1 MTTHRLS
8 RRLNQLFFGLLMA
21 GSLAACSTLDRKNA
35 VPQELT
41 TQSYIEGMPG
51 VRYKIASRTG
61 IQAMVDDMRT
71 GQEKPEA
78 YLDPIN
84 ASYLALSG
92 GGDNGAFGAGLLTGW
107 TERGDRPVFSLVTGV
122 STGAMIAPFAYLG
135 SDYDYVLKRTFTDV
149 DQKDIFIELGLTG
162 ALFGD
167 AFADTSPLY
176 KLISEFVT
184 PELLQKI
191 GDEYTLRNRWLVV
204 ATTNLDAGVPV
215 LWNMGKLAAV
225 GTPESLQLFRKILLA
240 SAAIPGAFPPVMIDV
255 MADGKHYQEMHVDG
269 GAATE
274 LFLYPSA
281 LSEMALKEGV
291 VTKFKNRQ
299 AYIIRNARLDSDW
312 RQIERNTLS
321 IMGRAVDQ
329 LIQSQGGGDIY
340 RTFLVTQRDGVH
352 FNLAYIGPDFKVPH
366 KTEFD
371 RHYMNALFD
380 YARNLS
386 RAGYPWAHS
395 PPGYDL
401 PLKEAVNRQVLRQDQ
416 ALKNYRAQNKAL
428 SKPAQ

>member
-1 MTTHRLS
+1 MRKPRFSRL
-8 RRLNQLFFGLLMA
+8 LNQLLLSTLIA
-21 GSLAACSTLDRKNA
+21 GSLTACTTLDRKNA
-35 VPQELT
+35 VPSDLT
-41 TQSYIEGMPG
+41 TKSYIENMPD
-51 VRYKIASRTG
+51 VRYKIWSKSG
-61 IQAMVDDMRT
+61 IQALIDDMRT
-71 GQEKPEA
+71 GQEKPGA
-78 YLDPIN
+78 YTNPKQ

-107 TERGDRPVFSLVTGV
+107 TERGDRPEFSLVTGV
-122 STGAMIAPFAYLG
+122 STGAMIAPFAFLG
-135 SDYDYVLKRTFTDV
+135 SDYDYVLKKTFTDV

-184 PELLQKI
+184 PELLEKI
-191 GDEYTLRNRWLVV
+191 GYEYTYRNRWLVV

-215 LWNMGKLAAV
+215 MWNMGKLASV

-255 MADGKHYQEMHVDG
+255 MAEGKHYQEMHVDG
-269 GAATE
+269 GASTE
-274 LFLYPSA
+274 IFLYPTA

-291 VTKFKNRQ
+291 VSRYKNRQ
-299 AYIIRNARLDSDW
+299 AYLIRNARLDSEW

-329 LIQSQGGGDIY
+329 LIQTQGGGDIY
-340 RTFLVTQRDGVH
+340 RSYLVTQRDGVG
-352 FNLAYIGPDFKVPH
+352 FNLAYIGPDFKTPH
-366 KTEFD
+366 KKEFD
-371 RHYMNALFD
+371 RPYMNALFN
-380 YARNLS
+380 YASDLS

-401 PLKEAVNRQVLRQDQ
+401 PLNEAVNRQVQRQNQ
-416 ALKNYRAQNKAL
+416 ALKRYRLQHKTAQ
-428 SKPAQ
+428 

>member
-1 MTTHRLS
+1 MAIV
-8 RRLNQLFFGLLMA
+8 RLNHLFKQIVFCALIA
-21 GSLAACSTLDRKNA
+21 SALAACTTLDRKNA
-35 VPQELT
+35 VPQDMT

-51 VRYKIASRTG
+51 VRYKIWSRSG
-61 IQAMVDDMRT
+61 IQAMVDDIRS
-71 GQEKPEA
+71 GQEKPDVF
-78 YLDPIN
+78 LNPDL

-107 TERGDRPVFSLVTGV
+107 TERGDRPEFSLVTGV
-122 STGAMIAPFAYLG
+122 STGAMIAPFAFLG
-135 SDYDYVLKRTFTDV
+135 SDYDYILKKTFTDV
-149 DQKDIFIELGLTG
+149 DQSDIFIELGLTG

-176 KLISEFVT
+176 KLISEFIT

-191 GDEYTLRNRWLVV
+191 GYEYTVRNRWLVV

-215 LWNMGKLAAV
+215 IWNMGKLAAV

-269 GAATE
+269 GATSE
-274 LFLYPSA
+274 LFLYPSS
-281 LSEMALKEGV
+281 LSVMAVKEGV
-291 VTKFKNRQ
+291 VSRYKNRQ
-299 AYIIRNARLDSDW
+299 AYIIRNARLDSEW

-329 LIQSQGGGDIY
+329 LIQTQGGGDIY
-340 RTFLVTQRDGVH
+340 RTYLVSQRDGVG
-352 FNLAYIGPDFKVPH
+352 FNLAYIGPDFKTPH
-366 KTEFD
+366 KKEFD
-371 RHYMNALFD
+371 RHYMNSLFN
-380 YARNLS
+380 YARDLS
-386 RAGYPWAHS
+386 RAGYPWAHT

-401 PLKEAVNRQVLRQDQ
+401 PLNEAVNRQVQRQNQ
-416 ALKNYRAQNKAL
+416 ALKRYRVQHKRV
-428 SKPAQ
+428 Q

>member
-1 MTTHRLS
+1 MKTRSSRL
-8 RRLNQLFFGLLMA
+8 LNQLLLGVLIA
-21 GSLAACSTLDRKNA
+21 GSLAACTTLDRKNA

-41 TQSYIEGMPG
+41 TESHIEGMPG
-51 VRYKIASRTG
+51 VRYKIWSRSG
-61 IQAMVDDMRT
+61 IQDMVNDIRL
-71 GQEKPEA
+71 GQQKPGTA
-78 YLDPIN
+78 INGKN

-107 TERGDRPVFSLVTGV
+107 TERGDRPEFYLVTGV
-122 STGAMIAPFAYLG
+122 STGAMIAPFAFLG
-135 SDYDYVLKRTFTDV
+135 SDYDYVLKKTFTDV

-191 GDEYTLRNRWLVV
+191 GDEYTVRNRWLVV

-215 LWNMGKLAAV
+215 MWNMGKLASY

-240 SAAIPGAFPPVMIDV
+240 SASIPGAFPPVMIDV
-255 MADGKHYQEMHVDG
+255 MAEGKHYQEMHVDG
-269 GAATE
+269 GATSE
-274 LFLYPSA
+274 LFLYPGA
-281 LSEMALKEGV
+281 LSVMAVKEGV
-291 VTKFKNRQ
+291 VSPFKNRQ
-299 AYIIRNARLDSDW
+299 AYIVRNSRLDSEW

-329 LIQSQGGGDIY
+329 LIQTQGGGDIY
-340 RTFLVTQRDGVH
+340 RTYLVTQRDGVG
-352 FNLAYIGPDFKVPH
+352 FNLAYIGPDFKTPH
-366 KTEFD
+366 KKEFD
-371 RHYMNALFD
+371 RHYMNALFN
-380 YARNLS
+380 YARDLS

-395 PPGYDL
+395 PPGFNL
-401 PLKEAVNRQVLRQDQ
+401 PVNEAVGLQVKRQKQVLK
-416 ALKNYRAQNKAL
+416 AYRANH
-428 SKPAQ
+428 STKPATR

>member
-1 MTTHRLS
+1 MRKSRFSRL
-8 RRLNQLFFGLLMA
+8 LNQLLLGCLIA
-21 GSLAACSTLDRKNA
+21 GSLSACSTLDRKNA
-35 VPQELT
+35 VPQDLT
-41 TQSYIEGMPG
+41 TQSYIEGMPD
-51 VRYKIASRTG
+51 VRYKIWSRSG
-61 IQAMVDDMRT
+61 IQAMVDDMRL
-71 GQEKPEA
+71 GQQKPEA
-78 YLDPIN
+78 YLDPNN

-135 SDYDYVLKRTFTDV
+135 SDYDYVLKKTFTDV

-176 KLISEFVT
+176 QLISEFIT

-191 GDEYTLRNRWLVV
+191 AFEYTVRNRWLVV

-225 GTPESLQLFRKILLA
+225 GTPESLHLFRKILLA

-255 MADGKHYQEMHVDG
+255 MAEGKHYQEMHVDG
-269 GAATE
+269 GASTE
-274 LFLYPSA
+274 LFLYPTA
-281 LSEMALKEGV
+281 LSQMALKEGV
-291 VTKFKNRQ
+291 VSRYKNRQ
-299 AYIIRNARLDSDW
+299 AYIIRNARLDSEW

-329 LIQSQGGGDIY
+329 LIQTQGGGDIY
-340 RTFLVTQRDGVH
+340 RTYLVTQRDGVH

-366 KTEFD
+366 KKEFD
-371 RHYMNALFD
+371 RQYMNALFD

-401 PLKEAVNRQVLRQDQ
+401 PVNEAVKLQVQRQKQVLKR
-416 ALKNYRAQNKAL
+416 YRMEHKQT
-428 SKPAQ
+428 Q

>member
-1 MTTHRLS
+1 MVVA
-8 RRLNQLFFGLLMA
+8 RLNHFLKHALFGVFVA
-21 GSLAACSTLDRKNA
+21 VSLGACTTLDRKNA

-41 TQSYIEGMPG
+41 TESYLENMPG
-51 VRYKIASRTG
+51 VRYKIWSRSG
-61 IQAMVDDMRT
+61 IQQMINDIRV
-71 GQEKPEA
+71 GQEKPGTA
-78 YLDPIN
+78 VN
-84 ASYLALSG
+84 GKQANYLALSG

-107 TERGDRPVFSLVTGV
+107 SERGDRPDFFLVTGV
-122 STGAMIAPFAYLG
+122 STGAMIAPFAFLG
-135 SDYDYVLKRTFTDV
+135 PDYDYVLKKTFTDV

-191 GDEYTLRNRWLVV
+191 GYEYTVRNRWLVV

-215 LWNMGKLAAV
+215 MWNMGKLASF

-255 MADGKHYQEMHVDG
+255 MAEGKHYQEMHVDG
-269 GAATE
+269 GATAE
-274 LFLYPSA
+274 LFLYPSS
-281 LSEMALKEGV
+281 LSVMAVKEGV
-291 VTKFKNRQ
+291 VSPYKDRQ
-299 AYIIRNARLDSDW
+299 AYIIRNARLDSEW
-312 RQIERNTLS
+312 RQTERNTLS

-329 LIQSQGGGDIY
+329 LIQSQGGGDIF
-340 RTFLVTQRDGVH
+340 RTFLMTQRDGVG

-366 KTEFD
+366 KKEFD
-371 RHYMNALFD
+371 RHYMNALFN
-380 YARNLS
+380 YARDLS

-395 PPGYDL
+395 PPGFDL
-401 PLKEAVNRQVLRQDQ
+401 PVNEAVSLQVKRQKQVLK
-416 ALKNYRAQNKAL
+416 AYRADH
-428 SKPAQ
+428 STKPSAQ

>member
-1 MTTHRLS
+1 MCKPRFS
-8 RRLNQLFFGLLMA
+8 RFLNHLLL
-21 GSLAACSTLDRKNA
+21 GSLVAASLTACSTLDRKNA
-35 VPQELT
+35 VPQDLT
-41 TQSYIEGMPG
+41 TESYIEGMPG
-51 VRYKIASRTG
+51 VRYKIWSRTG
-61 IQAMVDDMRT
+61 IQALVDDMRL
-71 GQEKPEA
+71 GQQKPEA
-78 YLDPIN
+78 YLDPDN

-122 STGAMIAPFAYLG
+122 STGAMIAPFAFLG
-135 SDYDYVLKRTFTDV
+135 SDYDYVLKKTFTDV

-176 KLISEFVT
+176 KLISEFIT

-191 GDEYTLRNRWLVV
+191 AFEYTVRNRWLVV

-215 LWNMGKLAAV
+215 MWNMGKLAAV

-255 MADGKHYQEMHVDG
+255 MAEGKNYQEMHVDG
-269 GAATE
+269 GASTE
-274 LFLYPSA
+274 LFLYPTA
-281 LSEMALKEGV
+281 LSAMALKEGV
-291 VTKFKNRQ
+291 VSRFKNRQ

-312 RQIERNTLS
+312 RQVERNTLS

-340 RTFLVTQRDGVH
+340 RTYLVTQRDGVH

-366 KTEFD
+366 KKEFD

-386 RAGYPWAHS
+386 RAGYPWAHT

-401 PLKEAVNRQVLRQDQ
+401 PLNEAVKMQVQRQKL
-416 ALKNYRAQNKAL
+416 ALKRYRLKQKT
-428 SKPAQ
+428 SQ

>member
-1 MTTHRLS
+1 MCKS
-8 RRLNQLFFGLLMA
+8 RFNRRINQLLLGALIA
-21 GSLAACSTLDRKNA
+21 GSLAACTTLDRKNA
-35 VPQELT
+35 VPPELT
-41 TQSYIEGMPG
+41 NQSYIEGMPG
-51 VRYKIASRTG
+51 VRYKAWSKTG
-61 IQAMVDDMRT
+61 IQAMIDDIRE
-71 GQEKPEA
+71 GQKEPDA
-78 YLDPIN
+78 YVNPTKAN
-84 ASYLALSG
+84 YLALSG

-107 TERGDRPVFSLVTGV
+107 TERGDRPEFNLVTGV
-122 STGAMIAPFAYLG
+122 STGAMIAPFAFLG
-135 SDYDYVLKRTFTDV
+135 SDYDYVLKRTFTEV
-149 DQKDIFIELGLTG
+149 DQKDVFIELGLTG

-176 KLISEFVT
+176 KLISEFIT

-191 GDEYTLRNRWLVV
+191 AYEYTQRDRWLVV

-215 LWNMGKLAAV
+215 MWNMGKLAAV

-255 MADGKHYQEMHVDG
+255 MADGKHYQEMNVDG

-274 LFLYPSA
+274 LFLYPTA

-291 VTKFKNRQ
+291 VSRFKNRQ

-312 RQIERNTLS
+312 RQVERNTLS

-340 RTFLVTQRDGVH
+340 RTYLVTQRDGVH

-366 KTEFD
+366 KKEFD
-371 RHYMNALFD
+371 REYMNALFD

-386 RAGYPWAHS
+386 RAGYPWAHT

-401 PLKEAVNRQVLRQDQ
+401 PVNEAVNMQVQRQKQVLKR
-416 ALKNYRAQNKAL
+416 YRLQQKA
-428 SKPAQ
+428 SQ

>member
-1 MTTHRLS
+1 MKIRISRL
-8 RRLNQLFFGLLMA
+8 LQPLFLGVLLA
-21 GSLAACSTLDRKNA
+21 GSLAACTTLDRKNA
-35 VPQELT
+35 VPQALT
-41 TQSYIEGMPG
+41 TESSIEGMPG
-51 VRYKIASRTG
+51 VRYKIWSRSG
-61 IQAMVDDMRT
+61 IQDMINDIRV
-71 GQEKPEA
+71 GHDKPGT
-78 YLDPIN
+78 LMNGDK

-107 TERGDRPVFSLVTGV
+107 TERGDRPEFFLVTGV
-122 STGAMIAPFAYLG
+122 STGAMIAPFAFLG
-135 SDYDYVLKRTFTDV
+135 SDYDFVLKRTFTDV

-176 KLISEFVT
+176 KLISEFIT

-191 GDEYTLRNRWLVV
+191 GYEYTVRNRWLVV

-215 LWNMGKLAAV
+215 MWNMGKLASY

-269 GAATE
+269 GATAE

-281 LSEMALKEGV
+281 LSVMAVKEGV
-291 VTKFKNRQ
+291 VSPYKNRQ
-299 AYIIRNARLDSDW
+299 AYIVRNARLDSEW

-321 IMGRAVDQ
+321 IMGRAVEQ
-329 LIQSQGGGDIY
+329 LIQTQGGGDIY
-340 RTFLVTQRDGVH
+340 RTFLMTQRDGVG
-352 FNLAYIGPDFKVPH
+352 FNLAYIGPDFKTPH
-366 KTEFD
+366 KKEFD
-371 RHYMNALFD
+371 RHYMNALFN
-380 YARNLS
+380 YASDLS

-395 PPGYDL
+395 PPGFDL
-401 PLKEAVNRQVLRQDQ
+401 PVNEAVSMQVKRQKQVLK
-416 ALKNYRAQNKAL
+416 AYRAKQSTKQA
-428 SKPAQ
+428 AQ